1 MDNGEVEHAETKHLE
16 RVAWFGFSSEGRHYR
31 KAGLNLLATIVI
43 YWNTANPGET
53 VRQRKHADLTV
64 APELLSH
71 ISPLGGFTS
80 CSLDNS
86 GALSTDSGLRNYLKR
101 RMN

>member
-1 MDNGEVEHAETKHLE
+1 MEHAQTKHLE

-43 YWNTANPGET
+43 CWNTAYPSEA
-53 VRQRKHADLTV
+53 VRQRKHAGLTV
-64 APELLSH
+64 DPALLSH

-80 CSLDNS
+80 CSLDNT
-86 GALSTDSGLRNYLKR
+86 GALATDSGLSVGFCPLLESTRHS
-101 RMN
+101 